1 MSGEHIHT
9 YICERCGNEAD
20 LVIKEEESS
29 LAEHKHEPKH
39 KKKVM
44 VCKVCGNEAD
54 MILEESE
61 AGEE

>member
-9 YICERCGNEAD
+9 YLCEHCGNESD
-20 LVIKEEESS
+20 LVVKEEESS
-29 LAEHKHEPKH
+29 LTEHKHEH

-54 MILEESE
+54 MILEEIE
-61 AGEE
+61 VGEE